1 MRPMKLI
8 QFDVLK
14 ELHSRHELGVPVTRL
29 IKDYELDIS
38 RPSLAK
44 LIEYFD
50 LYQVQYRDY
59 YSYTVNTIKSSLN
72 PEWLEKNC
80 NIVQTQPK
88 HYKYIGEMPLG
99 YWVNTSPEQ
108 GENI

>member
-1 MRPMKLI
+1 MRPIKLI
-8 QFDVLK
+8 QFDILK
-14 ELHSRHELGVPVTRL
+14 ELHSRHKLGVPVTRL
-29 IKDYELDIS
+29 IKDWELDIS

-44 LIEYFD
+44 LVEYFD
-50 LYQVQYRDY
+50 LYHD
-59 YSYTVNTIKSSLN
+59 NHDINIMMIIKASLN
-72 PEWLEKNC
+72 PEWLEINC